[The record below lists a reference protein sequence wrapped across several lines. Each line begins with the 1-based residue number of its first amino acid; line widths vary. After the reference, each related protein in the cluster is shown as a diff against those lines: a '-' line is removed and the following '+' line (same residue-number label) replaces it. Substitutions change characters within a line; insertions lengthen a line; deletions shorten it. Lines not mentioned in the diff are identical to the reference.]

1 MSPDAR
7 VNVVEELNNMEPFRF
22 HVYACD
28 QQKPDGV
35 PGCAARGS
43 AMTIDALRKEI
54 AARGLVD
61 DVQLTTCGSL
71 GLCERGPN
79 LVVYPEG
86 IWYSGVKP
94 EDVPEI
100 VESHLQQGRPVA
112 RLVNSDASALENEI
126 RTNRDKYV
134 AGLRAR
140 DASGVMPDDLMQT
153 IRGFQESRVV
163 LSAIELD
170 VFSAVGEGA
179 TAAQVANTIAAD
191 HRATEMLLNALTA
204 LGLLVKIDDVFS
216 ATPVSNRFLTSGGQN
231 DARAAMMHTVGL
243 WQRWSTLTQAV
254 RSGSGANADRDA
266 DWTRWFIA
274 AMHRNASERA
284 RAVVEAVGT
293 AGVSRML
300 DVGGGSGAYSIAFA
314 KANDALRAE
323 VFDLESV
330 LPLARG
336 YISDAGMEARVTT
349 RAGDLRRGTFGNDYD
364 LVLVSAICHMLSADE
379 NRALLKR
386 CLAALRS
393 GGRVVVQDFI
403 LNREKTAPRT
413 GVLFSLN
420 MLVGTEEGASYSED
434 EYRAWMS
441 AAGFR
446 DVNRIGLVGPTSL
459 MVGSNP

>member
-1 MSPDAR
+1 
-7 VNVVEELNNMEPFRF
+7 MEPFRF

-28 QQKPDGV
+28 QQKPEGV
-35 PGCAARGS
+35 PGCAASGS

-54 AARGLVD
+54 AARGLVNQ
-61 DVQLTTCGSL
+61 VQLTSCGSL

-79 LVVYPEG
+79 IVVYPEG

-100 VESHLQQGRPVA
+100 VESHFQQGRPVA

-126 RTNRDKYV
+126 RTNRDKYL

-140 DASGVMPDDLMQT
+140 DEGGVMPDDLTQL

-170 VFSAVGEGA
+170 VFSAVGEHA
-179 TAAQVANTIAAD
+179 TAAQAASTIDAD
-191 HRATEMLLNALTA
+191 ERATEMLLNALTA
-204 LGLLVKIDDVFS
+204 LGLLAKTGDVFS
-216 ATPVSNRFLTSGGQN
+216 VTPVSKRFLAAGGQN
-231 DARAAMMHTVGL
+231 DARAAMMHHVGL
-243 WQRWSTLTQAV
+243 WQRWSTLTEAV

-293 AGVSRML
+293 ASVSRML

-314 KANDALRAE
+314 RANDALHAE

-330 LPLARG
+330 LPMARG
-336 YISDAGMEARVTT
+336 YIAEAAVESRVTT
-349 RAGDLRRGTFGNDYD
+349 RAGDLRTDTFGHGYD
-364 LVLVSAICHMLSADE
+364 LVLVSAICHMLGADE
-379 NRALLKR
+379 NRDLLKR
-386 CLAALRS
+386 CFVALQS

-403 LNREKTAPRT
+403 LNPAKTAPKA
-413 GVLFSLN
+413 GALFSLN
-420 MLVGTEEGASYSED
+420 MLVGTQKGASYSDD
-434 EYRAWMS
+434 EFRAWMS
-441 AAGFR
+441 EAGFQ
-446 DVNRIGLVGPTSL
+446 DVNRIRLVGPTGL
-459 MVGSNP
+459 MVGSKA

>member
-1 MSPDAR
+1 
-7 VNVVEELNNMEPFRF
+7 MEPFRF
-22 HVYACD
+22 HIFACD
-28 QQKPDGV
+28 QQKPEGV
-35 PGCAARGS
+35 PGCAACGS

-54 AARGLVD
+54 AARGLVNE
-61 DVQLTTCGSL
+61 VQLTTCGSL

-100 VESHLQQGRPVA
+100 VESHFQQGRPVA

-126 RTNRDKYV
+126 RANRDKYL

-140 DASGVMPDDLMQT
+140 DDGGVMPDDLMQT

-170 VFSAVGEGA
+170 VFSAVGERA
-179 TAAQVANTIAAD
+179 TAAQVAHTIDAD
-191 HRATEMLLNALTA
+191 ERATEMLLNALTA
-204 LGLLVKIDDVFS
+204 LGLLVKTGGVFS
-216 ATPVSNRFLTSGGQN
+216 VTPVSKRFLTAGGPN
-231 DARAAMMHTVGL
+231 DARAAMMHNVGL
-243 WQRWSTLTQAV
+243 WQRWSTLTEAV
-254 RSGSGANADRDA
+254 RSGSGANADRGT

-293 AGVSRML
+293 ASVSRMI

-314 KANDALRAE
+314 KASNALRAD

-330 LPLARG
+330 LPMTRG
-336 YISDAGMEARVTT
+336 YIAKAGVESRVTT
-349 RAGDLRRGTFGNDYD
+349 RAGDLRSDTFGNGYD
-364 LVLVSAICHMLSADE
+364 LALVSAICHMLSADE
-379 NRALLKR
+379 NRDLLKR
-386 CLAALRS
+386 CFAALRS

-403 LNREKTAPRT
+403 LNPAKTAPKA
-413 GVLFSLN
+413 GALFSLN
-420 MLVGTEEGASYSED
+420 MLVGTQKGASYSED

-441 AAGFR
+441 EAGFQ
-446 DVNRIGLVGPTSL
+446 DVNRIRLVGPTNL
-459 MVGSNP
+459 MVGSKA